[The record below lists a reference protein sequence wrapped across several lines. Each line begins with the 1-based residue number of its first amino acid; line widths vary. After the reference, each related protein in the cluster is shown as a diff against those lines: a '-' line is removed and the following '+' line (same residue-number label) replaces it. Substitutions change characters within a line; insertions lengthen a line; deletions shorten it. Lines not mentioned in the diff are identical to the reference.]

1 MVFGSF
7 GFRKF
12 EFFSDFDIRI
22 SDLPAT
28 CMVQQMEN
36 LEMATERNTYIGR
49 RWVARSE
56 LADIHNKVAA
66 GQRLTREEGLRLFE
80 SRDLLTI
87 GFLANL
93 SRERLHGQKTYWV
106 YNQHINYSNICTN
119 GCRFCAFSRRLG
131 EAGGF
136 VLTLEQLANKVRER
150 LHEPITEIHVVGGCH
165 PDLPFTYYLDLVR
178 TIKEIR
184 PEVTVKAFTAV
195 EVAHLARNEKLTIPE
210 ILLALKEAGV
220 TALPGGGAEV
230 FSDRVRQLLCPEKLS
245 SNGWLEVAKEAHQL
259 GMRSN
264 ATLLYGHLET
274 AAERVDHMLSL
285 RKAQDETGGFITF
298 IPLAFQSANTGI
310 SPLEERTG
318 YSDLKTIA
326 VSRLLLD
333 NFAHIKAYWIMLGVK
348 IAQTALYFGADD
360 LDGTVM
366 EERIGHM
373 AGASSAEALT
383 PEELQELIQSAG
395 RMPVERD
402 TFFNPVADY

>member
-1 MVFGSF
+1 MVSTG
-7 GFRKF
+7 KM
-12 EFFSDFDIRI
+12 D
-22 SDLPAT
+22 AA
-28 CMVQQMEN
+28 Q
-36 LEMATERNTYIGR
+36 
-49 RWVARSE
+49 RWVERSE

-66 GQRLTREEGLRLFE
+66 GQRLTGEEGLRLFE

-93 SRERLHGQKTYWV
+93 ARERLHGQKTYWV

-119 GCRFCAFSRRLG
+119 GCRFCAFSRRSG

-184 PEVTVKAFTAV
+184 PEVTVKAFTGV
-195 EVAHLARNEKLTIPE
+195 EVAHLARNEKLAISE
-210 ILLALKEAGV
+210 ILLALKEVGV
-220 TALPGGGAEV
+220 EALPGGGAEV

-245 SNGWLEVAKEAHQL
+245 SNGWLEVAKAAHQL

-318 YSDLKTIA
+318 HSDLKTIA

-383 PEELQELIQSAG
+383 PEELQTLILAAG
-395 RMPVERD
+395 REPVQRD
-402 TFFNPVADY
+402 TFFKPVKPRADAVSG

>member
-1 MVFGSF
+1 MESLIVAPE
-7 GFRKF
+7 RKM
-12 EFFSDFDIRI
+12 DV
-22 SDLPAT
+22 AH
-28 CMVQQMEN
+28 
-36 LEMATERNTYIGR
+36 
-49 RWVARSE
+49 RWVEGSE
-56 LADIHNKVAA
+56 LADIYAKVVA
-66 GQRLTREEGLRLFE
+66 GQRLSREDGLRLFE
-80 SRDLLTI
+80 SQDLLTT

-93 SRERLHGQKTYWV
+93 VREKLHGQRTYWV

-131 EAGGF
+131 EEGGF
-136 VLTLEQLANKVRER
+136 VLTVDQMANKVRER
-150 LHEPITEIHVVGGCH
+150 LQEPITEIHVVGGCH
-165 PDLPFTYYLDLVR
+165 PDLSLSYYVDLVR
-178 TIKEIR
+178 TIKELR

-195 EVAHLARNEKLTIPE
+195 EVAHLAQNEGLAISQV
-210 ILLALKEAGV
+210 LLALKEAGV
-220 TALPGGGAEV
+220 EALPGGGAEV
-230 FSDRVRQLLCPEKLS
+230 FSNRVRQLLCPEKLS

-259 GMRSN
+259 GIRSN

-274 AAERVDHMLSL
+274 AAERVDHLLAL

-310 SPLEERTG
+310 APLQERTG
-318 YSDLKTIA
+318 YTDLKTIA

-383 PEELQELIQSAG
+383 PEELQTLIRAAG
-395 RMPVERD
+395 HQPVQRD
-402 TFFNPVADY
+402 TFFKPVQPKADAPSR

>member
-1 MVFGSF
+1 MESLIMASEQ
-7 GFRKF
+7 KT
-12 EFFSDFDIRI
+12 DI
-22 SDLPAT
+22 A
-28 CMVQQMEN
+28 Q
-36 LEMATERNTYIGR
+36 
-49 RWVARSE
+49 RWVERSE

-93 SRERLHGQKTYWV
+93 ARERLHGQKTYWV

-131 EAGGF
+131 EEGGYA
-136 VLTLEQLANKVRER
+136 LTVDQMANKVRER
-150 LHEPITEIHVVGGCH
+150 LQEPITEIHVVGGCH
-165 PDLPFTYYLDLVR
+165 PDLPFSYYLDLVR
-178 TIKEIR
+178 TIKEMR
-184 PEVTVKAFTAV
+184 PEVTIKAFTVV
-195 EVAHLARNEKLTIPE
+195 EVAHLAQNEGLAISE
-210 ILLALKEAGV
+210 VLLSLKEAGV
-220 TALPGGGAEV
+220 EALPGGGAEV
-230 FSDRVRQLLCPEKLS
+230 FSNRVRQLLCPEKLS

-274 AAERVDHMLSL
+274 AAERVDHILAL

-310 SPLEERTG
+310 ATLKERTG
-318 YSDLKTIA
+318 YTDLKTIA
-326 VSRLLLD
+326 ISRLLLD

-383 PEELQELIQSAG
+383 PEELQTLIRAAG
-395 RMPVERD
+395 HEPVQRD
-402 TFFNPVADY
+402 TFFRAVADN